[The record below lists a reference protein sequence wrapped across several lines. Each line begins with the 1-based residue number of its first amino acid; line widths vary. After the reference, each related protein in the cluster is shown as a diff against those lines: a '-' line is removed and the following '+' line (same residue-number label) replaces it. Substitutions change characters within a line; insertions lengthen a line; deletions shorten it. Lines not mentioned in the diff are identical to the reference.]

1 MKREETRG
9 LVDKLH
15 THAHKLI
22 SKNTGLPHLSDLI
35 MLLHRLKVQVR
46 VVQQRILKQTKKKFN
61 C

>member
-15 THAHKLI
+15 THAHNLI

-35 MLLHRLKVQVR
+35 MLLHRLKVEVR
-46 VVQQRILKQTKKKFN
+46 VVQQKILKKKKKEI
-61 C
+61 